1 MAPRII
7 LMRPYLLLRENA
19 EGRGGDRLGRSQAV
33 SLQLPSGAEWE
44 QESMRQLSA
53 PWRVQLSEKQEF
65 I

>member
-1 MAPRII
+1 
-7 LMRPYLLLRENA
+7 MRPYLLLRENA
-19 EGRGGDRLGRSQAV
+19 EGRGGGGRLGRSQAV